1 MQALE
6 MSCDDAS
13 VLLGNNAYLL
23 VLLITVPLAL
33 LQGAS
38 AVAIF
43 RGVHRH
49 GINHTVCSGSNS
61 LLIIQDARWSESRW
75 YAWRWPNAQVAL
87 LASGSYVFLKRTI
100 QFSGKQ
106 F

>member
-1 MQALE
+1 MHPSFL
-6 MSCDDAS
+6 M
-13 VLLGNNAYLL
+13 
-23 VLLITVPLAL
+23 ITFPLAL
-33 LQGAS
+33 LQCAS

-43 RGVHRH
+43 QLGVAFIATESTTPYVPYR
-49 GINHTVCSGSNS
+49 T
-61 LLIIQDARWSESRW
+61 LLSIQDARWSLSRW